1 MNDKSVDKNK
11 KSVKKNT
18 NASSKKKTSKKT
30 NIKNVEKKIEQSI
43 KVTSKSAVD
52 NEKIVCETKENKFG
66 FFEYALLI
74 IIASLVFSVLGYFIG
89 LKGNNN
95 LIDDYATANQN
106 LREFIE
112 EYNYILENYYGE
124 VDETELI
131 SSAIEGMLSSIDNYS
146 GFIGKDSNND
156 SISLKGEYVGLGI
169 GVLNNNDGNIVIA
182 TIYDNSPASKSG
194 LKVGDVVL
202 KINDEDF
209 TGRDNKEVVSKIDE
223 LEEVKLTIKRS
234 EEELTF
240 DLKKDK
246 IIIKSVAYEMLE
258 NNIGYIQVGLFA
270 ENTDEQFSEALVELE
285 SKDLKS
291 LIIDLRG
298 NVGGHLSSV
307 KNMISQFL
315 DDSHIIYHTEN
326 EQGIEKVYSNGNK
339 DKEYKIVILQDLT
352 SASASEVMASA
363 LREQLNAYIIGNTSF
378 GKGTVQTVRNIDG
391 IGEYKVTTMKWLTSN
406 GVWIDGTGIVP
417 DLEVSLNEAYY
428 KEPIRK
434 NDNQLN
440 SAIEYLKKIE
450 D

>member
-209 TGRDNKEVVSKIDE
+209 TGRDNKELVSKIDE

-234 EEELTF
+234 EE
-240 DLKKDK
+240 
-246 IIIKSVAYEMLE
+246 
-258 NNIGYIQVGLFA
+258 
-270 ENTDEQFSEALVELE
+270 
-285 SKDLKS
+285 
-291 LIIDLRG
+291 
-298 NVGGHLSSV
+298 
-307 KNMISQFL
+307 
-315 DDSHIIYHTEN
+315 
-326 EQGIEKVYSNGNK
+326 
-339 DKEYKIVILQDLT
+339 
-352 SASASEVMASA
+352 
-363 LREQLNAYIIGNTSF
+363 
-378 GKGTVQTVRNIDG
+378 
-391 IGEYKVTTMKWLTSN
+391 
-406 GVWIDGTGIVP
+406 
-417 DLEVSLNEAYY
+417 
-428 KEPIRK
+428 
-434 NDNQLN
+434 
-440 SAIEYLKKIE
+440 
-450 D
+450 